1 MLFINNNLLN
11 KYEYIKD
18 YFRVYLRITNPK
30 VRYRVFFE
38 DFNKKKKFKNF
49 KGCVWKFSQDFVK

>member
-38 DFNKKKKFKNF
+38 DFNKKKKIE
-49 KGCVWKFSQDFVK
+49 KF